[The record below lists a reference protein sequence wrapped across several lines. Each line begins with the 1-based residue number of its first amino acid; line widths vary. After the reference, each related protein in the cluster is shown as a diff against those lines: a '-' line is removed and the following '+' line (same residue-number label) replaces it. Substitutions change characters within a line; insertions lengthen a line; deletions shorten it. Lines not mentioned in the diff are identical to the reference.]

1 MLIVLKLLGSI
12 ALLIYGMKVMSE
24 ALQKMAGPQ
33 LRHLLGAMTTNRFS
47 GVATGALVTV
57 AVQSSA
63 ATTVMTVSFVNAALL
78 TLTQAISII
87 MGANIGTTMSAW
99 IMSAGF
105 SFNMA
110 DMVWPAFLA
119 GIILIQL
126 GKHRY
131 IGDFLFG
138 LSFLLFALGMLKQTG
153 VEMDLA
159 SKPAVVAFFSSFKTN
174 YGTILLFLLIGTV
187 LTAMVQSSAA
197 LMAITMVLC
206 ATGAISIYQGIALV
220 MGENIGTTVTANLAA
235 MSANTQARRTAMA
248 HLVFN
253 VFGVIWVLIFFF
265 PFIRMVCGIVGL
277 DPNAPEQNATQLSFA
292 LATFHT
298 CFNVINTAVLIWFI
312 PQIEKLVCFL
322 IKPKQTEE
330 EDEFRLQYIRGGIMK
345 TPEISVL
352 QAQKEIVVFGERM
365 ERMFGQ
371 VKELYGIQDEQA
383 FDKLFDRIK
392 KVEDMSDKMENEIG
406 RYLGEVGSAHLSDDT
421 KQKIRAMLRQ
431 IGELESVGDSC
442 FNLARILRRKRENK
456 VVFGEE
462 QEAGVAEMFALID
475 EALARMNESL
485 ANRRESVSI
494 VDSEDVERRIN
505 ACRNALKQKN
515 IENLDAQV
523 YGYDLGTV
531 FSDLIGECEKT
542 GDYIINVVEARLG
555 AVRNGIRFRGMQ
567 IDPDAKEVT
576 VDGEPVEL
584 SIHEYNLLKLFL
596 ENVGETFSAQEL
608 HKKCWSENTATN
620 DRVVDTYINRLRRK
634 IGPYAENVIFT
645 TFQDILEGCFEI
657 PRIPR
662 VRDVPAD
669 ARIRHHQMD
678 LPVRIIGNDTLNEP
692 EVPGVHA
699 DNAVKAVVIGPCHLP
714 GTLFLVERH
723 AVLGEAALGRR
734 IDGIADFFRGNGG
747 RFDMPENLKAPASDQ
762 GLENEFCHRAA
773 AYVAVADEKDSHGSI
788 GGRCS

>member
-110 DMVWPAFLA
+110 DVVWPAFLA

-131 IGDFLFG
+131 VGDFLFG

-265 PFIRMVCGIVGL
+265 PFVRMVCGLVGL
-277 DPNAPEQNATQLSFA
+277 DPTAAEQSPTQLSFA

-322 IKPKQTEE
+322 IKPRKTED

-365 ERMFGQ
+365 ERMFGM
-371 VKELYGIQDEQA
+371 VKELYGTQDEQA

-392 KVEDMSDKMENEIG
+392 KVEDMSDRMENEIG

-462 QEAGVAEMFALID
+462 QEAGVAEMFALVD

-485 ANRRESVSI
+485 ANRREKVSI

-505 ACRNALKQKN
+505 LCRNTLKQKN
-515 IENLDAQV
+515 IENLDAQA

-576 VDGEPVEL
+576 VDGELVEL

-608 HKKCWSENTATN
+608 HKKCWSENTVTN

-634 IGPYAENVIFT
+634 IGPYAENVIT
-645 TFQDILEGCFEI
+645 KEGEGYCFQ
-657 PRIPR
+657 
-662 VRDVPAD
+662 
-669 ARIRHHQMD
+669 
-678 LPVRIIGNDTLNEP
+678 
-692 EVPGVHA
+692 
-699 DNAVKAVVIGPCHLP
+699 
-714 GTLFLVERH
+714 
-723 AVLGEAALGRR
+723 
-734 IDGIADFFRGNGG
+734 
-747 RFDMPENLKAPASDQ
+747 
-762 GLENEFCHRAA
+762 
-773 AYVAVADEKDSHGSI
+773 
-788 GGRCS
+788 